1 LWSPLKVSNLLIG
14 LGLLLIL
21 VTAISGL
28 GDARQTASP
37 FDQVESADQSSKGFD
52 PIIIPEA
59 TLVDQQDAPTLLP
72 QTSNPQAD
80 SQIILPTSV
89 APSLTPLTRM
99 DSTVVKNPPLTAT
112 PAPIWIPDR
121 IVIPVV
127 KLDAPAVPAMLKEV
141 AYQGKLYQQLV
152 APDSFDAGWFTKSA
166 TLGVAG
172 NTVLIGHHNYYGEVF
187 AHLVDLQVGDLI
199 LVYSGDKS
207 FAYAVKMK
215 MILPELGQPL
225 EVRLKNAQWVA
236 ASHDERLTLV
246 TCWPAN
252 NNTHRLVIVAMPVS
266 PDTVENY
273 EMVPRPT
280 SQPPKTESGQQKIQP
295 YTLREL
301 ITVATLAK

>member
-1 LWSPLKVSNLLIG
+1 MVGESPQLT
-14 LGLLLIL
+14 
-21 VTAISGL
+21 VT
-28 GDARQTASP
+28 Q
-37 FDQVESADQSSKGFD
+37 
-52 PIIIPEA
+52 
-59 TLVDQQDAPTLLP
+59 
-72 QTSNPQAD
+72 
-80 SQIILPTSV
+80 
-89 APSLTPLTRM
+89 
-99 DSTVVKNPPLTAT
+99 
-112 PAPIWIPDR
+112 APIWIPDR

-127 KLDAPAVPAMLKEV
+127 KLDAPAEPAMLKEV
-141 AYQGKLYQQLV
+141 AFEGKLYQQLV

-215 MILPELGQPL
+215 LILPELGQPL

-236 ASHDERLTLV
+236 PSQDERLTLV

-266 PDTVENY
+266 PDTAENY

-280 SQPPKTESGQQKIQP
+280 PEPPKTKNNRQDLQP